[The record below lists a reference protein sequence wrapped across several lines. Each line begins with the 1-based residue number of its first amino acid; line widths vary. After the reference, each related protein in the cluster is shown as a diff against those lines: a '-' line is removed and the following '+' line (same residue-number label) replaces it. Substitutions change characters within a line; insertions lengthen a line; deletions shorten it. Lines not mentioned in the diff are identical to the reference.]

1 MRYLIYLLLFPLL
14 FIVSCEE
21 NPQNS
26 DLTTQIVGS
35 YSGTVTLKIGS
46 PDANDVENQSFIVE
60 KIDDTSVRVIPQTYP
75 DQSPIDSMSFTANL
89 TITPLGFIN
98 TDGVMLTFNSEQFA
112 EGSVSGTPF
121 SLNSV
126 QQDAH
131 GRYDEDTR
139 ELVFALEI
147 VKNGVSDFEFFV
159 GKKK

>member
-1 MRYLIYLLLFPLL
+1 MRYLFYLLLFPLFFVL
-14 FIVSCEE
+14 SCEE

-46 PDANDVENQSFIVE
+46 PDANDIENQSFLVE
-60 KIDDTSVRVIPQTYP
+60 KIDDTSVRLTPQVYP
-75 DQSPIDSMSFTANL
+75 NQSPIDSMSFTANL

-98 TDGVMLTFNSEQFA
+98 TDGVMLTFNTEQFA
-112 EGSVSGTPF
+112 DGSVSGTPF

-147 VKNGVSDFEFFV
+147 VKDGVSDFEFFV
-159 GKKK
+159 GKRQ

>member
-1 MRYLIYLLLFPLL
+1 MRYLIYLLLFSLL
-14 FIVSCEE
+14 FVVSCEE
-21 NPQNS
+21 NPQNT

-60 KIDDTSVRVIPQTYP
+60 KIDDTSIRLVPQVYP
-75 DQSPIDSMSFTANL
+75 DQSPIDSMTFTAN
-89 TITPLGFIN
+89 
-98 TDGVMLTFNSEQFA
+98 LTFNSEQFA
-112 EGSVSGTPF
+112 EGNVSGTPF

-159 GKKK
+159 GTRQ